1 MDPLTWGRYLA
12 VAGAYAACYE
22 VTRYFSFS
30 HWTLTAGLRLACLLL
45 VPKRYWIALAIGEA
59 LPTAESAALNAHLY
73 GTLWAALTSIP
84 LILVCMP
91 VVGWLRSR
99 STLLRDD
106 GQINMG
112 MVMCATLGCALLS
125 ALDNSL
131 TLSTVV
137 MDDGTSPSATL
148 PIFLAW
154 TLGAYLGALTLT
166 PTIMAL
172 RERLAGQP
180 KGVVTWNAVWH
191 SHLTRDALLI
201 VVPSLALLMFLSSQ
215 AGDGALQAT
224 RIAMA
229 LPVVLMTLRHGWHG
243 SAIGGMLASIA
254 MASTSFHLQD
264 PAMIQAQTVL
274 AFVLSTSLL
283 FGVRVARRIAASHGV
298 REATILPHR

>member
-1 MDPLTWGRYLA
+1 
-12 VAGAYAACYE
+12 
-22 VTRYFSFS
+22 
-30 HWTLTAGLRLACLLL
+30 
-45 VPKRYWIALAIGEA
+45 
-59 LPTAESAALNAHLY
+59 
-73 GTLWAALTSIP
+73 
-84 LILVCMP
+84 MP
-91 VVGWLRSR
+91 VVGWLRTR
-99 STLLRDD
+99 ATLLRAD

-112 MVMCATLGCALLS
+112 MVMSATLGCALLS

-172 RERLAGQP
+172 RERLAAQP
-180 KGVVTWNAVWH
+180 KGVVTWDAVWH
-191 SHLTRDALLI
+191 SRLTRDALLI
-201 VVPSLALLMFLSSQ
+201 AVPTLALLMVLSSQ
-215 AGDGALQAT
+215 ASDGTLQAT

-264 PAMIQAQTVL
+264 PAMIQAQTAL

-283 FGVRVARRIAASHGV
+283 FGVRVARRIAASHMV
-298 REATILPHR
+298 REATIVSHR